1 MLYAT
6 DQDILCPTLA
16 WFTFTS
22 TLSFMDVIIRSH
34 HEETMMAVANS
45 TRLYIHKNR
54 KQDVWL
60 PRPPGAIKSQE
71 IQHQE
76 LTEQV
81 AKKQEKKSV
90 SKNCHYHETTSWLP
104 QNLTTILPF

>member
-1 MLYAT
+1 
-6 DQDILCPTLA
+6 
-16 WFTFTS
+16 
-22 TLSFMDVIIRSH
+22 
-34 HEETMMAVANS
+34 MMAVASS

-76 LTEQV
+76 LTEEV
-81 AKKQEKKSV
+81 ANKQERRNLSPKSAIA
-90 SKNCHYHETTSWLP
+90 TRQLP
-104 QNLTTILPF
+104 GYPQTWITQMTMILPS